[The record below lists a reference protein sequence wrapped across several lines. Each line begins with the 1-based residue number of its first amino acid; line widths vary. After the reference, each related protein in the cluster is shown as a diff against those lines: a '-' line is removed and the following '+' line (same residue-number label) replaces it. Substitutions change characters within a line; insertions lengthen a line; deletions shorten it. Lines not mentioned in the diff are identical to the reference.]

1 MALKAPTQDEWDTAV
16 LWLQSN
22 EGPDEERRRCMAV
35 AEWMDNYRAQ
45 QDRKALDRLI
55 RQKAKDAGLPL
66 DKVRAAIYAQLGV
79 KD

>member
-1 MALKAPTQDEWDTAV
+1 MALKLPDQDDWDTAV

-22 EGPDEERRRCMAV
+22 EGPEEERRRCNTV

-45 QDRKALDRLI
+45 EDRKALDRLI
-55 RQKAKDAGLPL
+55 RRKAKDSGLPL
-66 DKVRAAIYAQLGV
+66 DKVRAAVYAKLGV